1 MVQLSKSYQYIARSS
16 AMSAPN
22 GANYYVIMQAQR
34 MSYQSAD
41 YQRVFVKFM
50 LACTESS
57 SFYDHK
63 TQYSISIDGVSSGNK
78 TNKPDKAWSTSPV
91 TINGVAYKKWIEV
104 DTFYRDIDGLEY
116 REIPL
121 SISFTFTDTATESYT
136 PATGTRRTVSA
147 TVKVP
152 ALETAASFTSISAA
166 TKYLDSTITCNYAL
180 DYVAHYIRRDVYINN
195 EGTLTTIRGATLLGK
210 KSAGTQTSA
219 INLSDE
225 ELSAIYAKLKT
236 TTKATL
242 RVKFTTYK
250 DSDYTEKVG
259 SDYGEITLTIPESV
273 KPSLI
278 LTAEP
283 LTGIKWILSKGLYV
297 TGSVSNAR
305 VIAKGEAGEGADL
318 VSTSIIDLN
327 GVDYKTAIATI
338 FFKDAG
344 EYTFTAKVVDSRGRY
359 ATDTIT
365 LDVLPYDSPSVT
377 KMQAERGTY
386 SSKWTA
392 NDNGP
397 DVRVK
402 FKTTLSL
409 SNNGNTYEA
418 WFKLD
423 DKTVTP
429 ASGSTYDL
437 NSGEEYSVYF
447 KNIDGEQSHRLAM
460 SVYDLVG
467 LGMTTTITIPT
478 LNVTLEYNAS
488 GKGIAFGKPS
498 EKDALECAWPMY
510 LSDDLFLATKI
521 TCNNPFS
528 LRNFNI
534 SSYWADNA
542 IHDMLVRINDG
553 LTLGLGWSGSA
564 DDGTSYDTVLDVR
577 PKLASFRGTVTAP
590 RGRFTATNDAS
601 GTEQK
606 DVPLRVG
613 DAEGSHIDFD
623 TNEIQVKEGPTTP
636 GPLYLN
642 LDGGA
647 VYAGDFKIPEI
658 QRGSVT
664 IKPTAA
670 NTPTSAD
677 VTFAKAFSGT
687 PTVIV
692 TPATSVPGTT
702 VLGAGVNSVSATGCK
717 IWTTRTNTTDTIINW
732 IAVY

>member
-1 MVQLSKSYQYIARSS
+1 
-16 AMSAPN
+16 MSAPN

>member
-1 MVQLSKSYQYIARSS
+1 
-16 AMSAPN
+16 MSAPN
-22 GANYYVIMQAQR
+22 GANYYVIMEAR
-34 MSYQSAD
+34 VASAHASSN
-41 YQRVFVKFM
+41 QGVEVVFM

-57 SFYDHK
+57 SFYGYK
-63 TQYSISIDGVSSGNK
+63 TQYSISIDGKSSGNI
-78 TNKPDKAWSTSPV
+78 TNKPDKAWDTSPL
-91 TINGVAYKKWIEV
+91 TINGVTYKKWIEV
-104 DTFYRDIDGLEY
+104 GRFSNAFDGLVY
-116 REIPL
+116 HEIPL

-136 PATGTRRTVSA
+136 PATGTQRTVSA
-147 TVKVP
+147 TVGVP
-152 ALETAASFTSISAA
+152 SLQTAATGVGISAS
-166 TKYLDSTITCNYAL
+166 TKYLDSTITCGYRL

-210 KSAGTQTSA
+210 KSVGSQTSA
-219 INLSDE
+219 INLSE
-225 ELSAIYAKLKT
+225 AELSAIYAKLKT

-250 DSDYTEKVG
+250 DSNYTEKVG
-259 SDYGEITLTIPESV
+259 DDYGEITLTIPESV

-278 LTAEP
+278 FTAEP
-283 LTGIKWILSKGLYV
+283 LTGIKWVESNGLYV

-305 VIAKGEAGEGADL
+305 LIAKGEAGEGADL

-365 LDVLPYDSPSVT
+365 LDVLPYDSPAVT

-409 SNNGNTYEA
+409 ANNGNTYEA

-498 EKDALECAWPMY
+498 EKNALECAWPMY
-510 LSDDLFLATKI
+510 LSDDLFIATKI

-534 SSYWADNA
+534 TCYWADNA
-542 IHDMLVRINDG
+542 IHDMIVRQNDG
-553 LTLGLGWSGSA
+553 LTLGLGWSGSG

-577 PKLASFRGTVTAP
+577 PKLASFRGTVSAP
-590 RGRFTATNDAS
+590 RGRFTATNDLS
-601 GTEQK
+601 GTEHK
-606 DVPLRVG
+606 DVALRLG
-613 DAEGSHIDFD
+613 ADDGQHIDID
-623 TNEIQVKEGPTTP
+623 SNEIQAKESQTAP

-642 LDGGA
+642 LDGGD
-647 VYAGDFKIPEI
+647 VYAGDFRIPQI

-664 IKPTAA
+664 IKPSAA
-670 NTPTSAD
+670 NTPTPAD

-702 VLGAGVNSVSATGCK
+702 VLGAGVNSVTATGCK
-717 IWTTRTNTTDTIINW
+717 IWTTRTNTTDTVINW